1 MANTSCVGVTV
12 KLDEPDV
19 SNTTSQLPGTQPL
32 GEEAVQTD
40 KQDAVTVEWG
50 EPTDSAINGVCK

>member
-1 MANTSCVGVTV
+1 MS
-12 KLDEPDV
+12 PDV

-40 KQDAVTVEWG
+40 KQDEVTVEWG
-50 EPTDSAINGVCK
+50 EPTDSTVDGVCK